1 MFNYHLEQAG
11 AYYWVFALDFIKD
24 TRIETLGWGSHSP
37 MPPLWETTIS
47 GGIYSF
53 SKSSTCASG
62 LAQNQHNLA
71 VNQVIDEE
79 VLKLEKAYFESKI
92 PQITILMQYQQFK
105 TLKKNLGFSPIN
117 NFFEHLLR
125 FGLDQKN
132 LKRNES
138 NSRERKPEEPKYV
151 ERKTP
156 VRKIKW
162 KTEDAYG

>member
-1 MFNYHLEQAG
+1 MFNYHLGQVG
-11 AYYWVFALDFIKD
+11 FYSWFFALDFIKD

-47 GGIYSF
+47 GGIYSG
-53 SKSSTCASG
+53 SKSLTCVSG
-62 LAQNQHNLA
+62 LAQTQHNIA
-71 VNQVIDEE
+71 VNRVIDVE
-79 VLKLEKAYFESKI
+79 VLKLEQEYFEAKI

-105 TLKKNLGFSPIN
+105 KRKENMGFSPIN
-117 NFFEHLLR
+117 NFFER

-138 NSRERKPEEPKYV
+138 NSRERKPEESKYV